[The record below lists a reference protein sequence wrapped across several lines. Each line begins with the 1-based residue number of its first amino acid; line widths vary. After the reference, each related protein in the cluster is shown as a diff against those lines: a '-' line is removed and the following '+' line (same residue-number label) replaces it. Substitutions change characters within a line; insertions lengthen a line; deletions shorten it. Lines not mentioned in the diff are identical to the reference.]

1 VVVAGGVAVAE
12 AVVEEVMEAVE
23 AVEAEGDMTIEDHLV
38 VGAVVVAFA
47 GTFRMASAIAPSAS
61 SPMAKMMEEAEV
73 AADLDPGEAETAAL
87 PGTAGATAPT
97 AETDAVTDLTAETGS
112 VGPLAERSVGPLAER
127 SVTGLV
133 AEGEIAPSRSRSRS
147 RRVDPEAGIKGQIVP
162 YCSENHPLTK
172 LLCWS
177 RLGYVCSWQH

>member
-1 VVVAGGVAVAE
+1 
-12 AVVEEVMEAVE
+12 
-23 AVEAEGDMTIEDHLV
+23 VEAEGDMTIEDHLV

-127 SVTGLV
+127 SVGPLAERSVTGLV